1 MKPPPLTKK
10 EILAGL
16 KRAHARLLAAEAERR
31 EASERLAATPEG
43 SPETEAVVT
52 ASFLAGERLNN
63 ELWRFVGAVEFHI
76 GFRRTV
82 P

>member
-1 MKPPPLTKK
+1 MKPPQLKKK

-16 KRAHARLLAAEAERR
+16 KNAHARFSGVHAKAKAARESVSRLQTNTPEWSAAWEKAHAAEAE
-31 EASERLAATPEG
+31 LQ
-43 SPETEAVVT
+43 
-52 ASFLAGERLNN
+52 N

-76 GFRRTV
+76 GVR